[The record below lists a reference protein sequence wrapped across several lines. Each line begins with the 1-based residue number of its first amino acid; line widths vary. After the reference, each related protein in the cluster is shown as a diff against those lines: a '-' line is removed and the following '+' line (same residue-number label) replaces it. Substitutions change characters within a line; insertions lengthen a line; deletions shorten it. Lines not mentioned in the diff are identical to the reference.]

1 MAYFD
6 HEKCDNHYKCRVYAR
21 TRLEPSKISK
31 KQNLVDLKKKIE
43 SKVFILDFFD
53 ISWCID

>member
-53 ISWCID
+53 IS